1 MSETAVIFMS
11 NGKTY
16 TVSKTPD
23 AILADLTSNPAS
35 SSYPIQKYTL
45 PNGKDVLLNVSHIVA
60 VETSELSNM
69 DVSSQDQHN
78 PVEDNRTH

>member
-16 TVSKTPD
+16 TVSKTPA
-23 AILADLTSNPAS
+23 AILADLTSEPS
-35 SSYPIQKYTL
+35 SGSCPIQKYTL

-69 DVSSQDQHN
+69 DVSSKDQYDPVQDKSSL
-78 PVEDNRTH
+78 